1 MKRHLLK
8 ITMFATLVFFAFGA
22 VHAQDLAVS
31 GDSMDNDT
39 THEGDH
45 GYDEVIIKHKHGKD
59 AKVTIEI
66 KGDQVLVNGKPV
78 SDYKDEDLSIV
89 RRKTK
94 TRNGTITYF
103 DGDGMEHELS
113 ISPFREGNGVF
124 NFDGGDVLGGERA
137 FLGVSSIK
145 TDKGPEGAR
154 VGEVSKG
161 SAAEKGGL
169 KTGDLITKLDE
180 TTIDGPESLVNTVHK
195 YKPGEKVT
203 ITYLRDGKEQK
214 VTVELGK
221 SDTPATVYGFN
232 TPDAR
237 NFDLNGEH
245 FKFDMPRGGGYGY
258 SLGNFHRLGIH
269 AQDTE
274 DGKGVKVLEVDEE
287 SAAAKAGVKE
297 GDIITKFA
305 GKEVNSAMTLAT
317 LARENREKP
326 TVEVS
331 IIRDGKPMDLVV
343 KTPRKLNTA
352 DL

>member
-1 MKRHLLK
+1 MKKHLLK

-78 SDYKDEDLSIV
+78 SDYKDDDLSIV

-113 ISPFREGNGVF
+113 ISPFREGNGIL
-124 NFDGGDVLGGERA
+124 NFDGGNLITGERA

-145 TDKGPEGAR
+145 TDNGPEGAK

-169 KTGDLITKLDE
+169 KTGDLITRLDE
-180 TTIDGPESLVNTVHK
+180 ITIDGPEALANTVHK

-221 SDTPATVYGFN
+221 SDAPATVYGFN
-232 TPDAR
+232 APGADNMDKYFKVRPTPPGTFRYD
-237 NFDLNGEH
+237 F
-245 FKFDMPRGGGYGY
+245 GYG
-258 SLGNFHRLGIH
+258 NNHRLGIH

-287 SAAAKAGVKE
+287 SAAAKAGIKE

-305 GKEVNSAMTLAT
+305 GKEVNSAMTLAG